1 MGLEPVSQL
10 ESWNEKN
17 LEVALWCLPAPRSL
31 KVAAVNNF
39 ATFALNGVDNQ
50 VMIDAKGQKLRS
62 GPIKAGRF
70 HLMQGPSE
78 LEKQFCSRAPVEM
91 LTIYFST
98 RLMHQVASAL
108 GCRRRSL
115 VIHDP
120 MWDVA
125 DGLLERLAS
134 SIVEDLRSTAIADR
148 MFAQETAM
156 LILHRLLLKHS
167 SLTNEQGVTN
177 LKKSRDYRWAVE
189 FMSDNIDKSISV
201 DQLAALVNMTTFSF
215 IRGFTKIYGATPMR
229 FLRQMR
235 QERAKEMLVRT
246 SLPIA
251 AVSHRL
257 GFSDAAH
264 FITAFKR
271 GTGLTPRAYRLASTR
286 SASRPN

>member
-1 MGLEPVSQL
+1 MSRQYI
-10 ESWNEKN
+10 
-17 LEVALWCLPAPRSL
+17 
-31 KVAAVNNF
+31 NNF
-39 ATFALNGVDNQ
+39 ATFALNDVDHQ

-62 GPIKAGRF
+62 GPIKTGRF
-70 HLMQGPSE
+70 HLMQGPAR

-91 LTIYFST
+91 LTVYFST
-98 RLMHQVASAL
+98 RLMHQLASDL
-108 GCRRRSL
+108 GWRRRSL
-115 VIHDP
+115 VMQDP

-125 DGLLERLAS
+125 DGLLERLAF
-134 SIVEDLRSTAIADR
+134 SIVEDLRSPATADR

-156 LILHRLLLKHS
+156 LILHRLLLRHS
-167 SLTNEQGVTN
+167 SLTNEQAAT
-177 LKKSRDYRWAVE
+177 KPRKSHDYRWTIE
-189 FMSDNIDKSISV
+189 YMSDNLDKPVSI

-229 FLRQMR
+229 YLRQMR
-235 QERAKEMLVRT
+235 QERAKEMLVHT

-251 AVSHRL
+251 AVSHRV

-286 SASRPN
+286 SASRPS